1 MVSGAFSFSKSQQKP
16 LFQLA
21 ELAGEREREEEKK
34 KENEERK
41 IDALSIPK
49 G

>member
-34 KENEERK
+34 ENEERK